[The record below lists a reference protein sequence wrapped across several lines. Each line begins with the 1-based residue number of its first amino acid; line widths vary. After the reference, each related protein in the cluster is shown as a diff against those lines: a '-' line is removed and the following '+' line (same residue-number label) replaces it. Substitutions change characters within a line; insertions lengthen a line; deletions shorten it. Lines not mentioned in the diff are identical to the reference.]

1 MLTRRNGNFSQDLE
15 TNPDTENARE
25 HQVIVVAEAA
35 AKSNGGL
42 HAQAVR

>member
-1 MLTRRNGNFSQDLE
+1 VLTRRNGNFSQDLE
-15 TNPDTENARE
+15 TNTDTENARE
-25 HQVIVVAEAA
+25 HQVVVEAA